1 MNKVCGNFCVTK
13 TRKSS
18 PFHSLFLLI
27 TSLVATLLVSC
38 VSLSLSLSLPTT
50 LSLFTLLLFLGTLL
64 HPPYQPIIY
73 FFIPSLSQN
82 KKPNFILF
90 SIVSLHSFSSFSS
103 ECFFFKKKFKFLA
116 HIVDLL
122 LIFSSGSFLFFI
134 IMNSTFCLISIIVHI
149 FLFLIN
155 M

>member
-38 VSLSLSLSLPTT
+38 VSLSLSIYQLLSLSLP

-103 ECFFFKKKFKFLA
+103 ECFFFKKNLNF
-116 HIVDLL
+116 
-122 LIFSSGSFLFFI
+122 
-134 IMNSTFCLISIIVHI
+134 
-149 FLFLIN
+149 
-155 M
+155 